1 MQAWLAQHP
10 AVHLHFTPKGASW
23 LNMIEAWFGILTR
36 KSGRRGSFDT
46 VRALIRHIDQ
56 YIAHWN
62 DHPTPFVWTKT
73 PADIIAKAIRRG
85 R

>member
-1 MQAWLAQHP
+1 MAQIGIRKTVAKGFDEVLARVPEVLQAE
-10 AVHLHFTPKGASW
+10 G
-23 LNMIEAWFGILTR
+23 FGILTR
-36 KSGRRGSFDT
+36 KSVRRGSFET

-73 PADIIAKAIRRG
+73 PADIIAKAVRRG